1 MLPLVFV
8 KASNG
13 IGQRFYATF
22 ARFPHQADALGRS
35 FEAQAAAVFGGVSTD
50 ELGALE
56 AGDDAAHGGRAYLF
70 GVGELTERSGAAE
83 DKDGERRKLGG
94 ADVGFAVA
102 DAKAAQQVDC
112 GGVELVGDFGCC
124 LGKR

>member
-1 MLPLVFV
+1 LVFV

-22 ARFPHQADALGRS
+22 ARFPHQADALWRS
-35 FEAQAAAVFGGVSTD
+35 FEAHAAAVFGGMAAD

-56 AGDDAAHGGRAYLF
+56 ACDDAAHGRRSYLLS
-70 GVGELTERSGAAE
+70 VGELTERSGAAKDE
-83 DKDGERRKLGG
+83 DGERGKLGG

-102 DAKAAQQVDC
+102 DAQPTK
-112 GGVELVGDFGCC
+112 
-124 LGKR
+124 